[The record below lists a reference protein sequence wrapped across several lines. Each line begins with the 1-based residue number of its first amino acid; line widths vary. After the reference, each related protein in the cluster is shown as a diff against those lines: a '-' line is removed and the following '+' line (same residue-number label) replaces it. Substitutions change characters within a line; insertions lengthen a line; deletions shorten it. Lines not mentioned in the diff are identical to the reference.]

1 MKHAKNIRMG
11 RKTWNREN
19 VMSAIYRLFWIYVI
33 CGVAGFVI
41 ETVWCWIDFQEFTSR
56 TSNLFFP
63 ISCVWGVGGVVLYLT
78 TQKNHWNNGTYIFAK
93 CTLVGTVFEFL
104 CGYLGEHLLEVTFW
118 DYSGMPLHIGK
129 YINLPFCMVW
139 GLIGVLWVRKVYP
152 LLKQKLEKPV
162 RGSGRLAV
170 NLFLMFMIVSQ
181 LFTGTALLRM
191 HARQEGEAAESRM
204 AQVLDTC
211 FTDQMLQAYFP
222 KMKSTVTG
230 EKIYIPKG
238 NGF

>member
-1 MKHAKNIRMG
+1 MKHAKNIRMD

-78 TQKNHWNNGTYIFAK
+78 TLKNHWNNGIYIFAK

-104 CGYLGEHLLEVTFW
+104 CGYLGEHAWRTLHDIRTGRSRSA
-118 DYSGMPLHIGK
+118 SGNRPVELYVQDIG
-129 YINLPFCMVW
+129 
-139 GLIGVLWVRKVYP
+139 R
-152 LLKQKLEKPV
+152 
-162 RGSGRLAV
+162 
-170 NLFLMFMIVSQ
+170 
-181 LFTGTALLRM
+181 
-191 HARQEGEAAESRM
+191 
-204 AQVLDTC
+204 
-211 FTDQMLQAYFP
+211 
-222 KMKSTVTG
+222 
-230 EKIYIPKG
+230 
-238 NGF
+238 

>member
-1 MKHAKNIRMG
+1 MKHAKNIRMD

-78 TQKNHWNNGTYIFAK
+78 TLKNHWNNGIYIFAK

-238 NGF
+238 N

>member
-1 MKHAKNIRMG
+1 MKHAKNIRMD

-63 ISCVWGVGGVVLYLT
+63 INCVWGVGGVVLYLT
-78 TQKNHWNNGTYIFAK
+78 TLKNHWNNGIYIFAK

-191 HARQEGEAAESRM
+191 HARQEGKAAESRM

-211 FTDQMLQAYFP
+211 FTDQMLQAYFQ

-238 NGF
+238 N

>member
-19 VMSAIYRLFWIYVI
+19 VMSAICRLFWIYVI

-78 TQKNHWNNGTYIFAK
+78 TLKNHWNNGIYIFAK

-139 GLIGVLWVRKVYP
+139 GLIGVLWVWTVYP

-191 HARQEGEAAESRM
+191 HARQEGKAAESRM
-204 AQVLDTC
+204 AQALDTC

-238 NGF
+238 N

>member
-1 MKHAKNIRMG
+1 MKHAKNIRMD

-78 TQKNHWNNGTYIFAK
+78 TLKNHWNNEIYIFAK

-238 NGF
+238 N